1 MKSLLL
7 LIILF
12 GIYITLNGFIV
23 FLLYRDFDSLQLGSF
38 SAALSVFFLI
48 VYMRMKWDNDFIYLF
63 IKTRLKRGSQKM
75 RSAKE
80 KMKKELEDE

>member
-7 LIILF
+7 FIILF
-12 GIYITLNGFIV
+12 GILIALNGFII
-23 FLLYRDFDSLQLGSF
+23 FLLDGDFHFLRLGFF
-38 SAALSVFFLI
+38 SAAISSIF
-48 VYMRMKWDNDFIYLF
+48 YMFYTKMKWENDFIYLF

-80 KMKKELEDE
+80 KMRKELEDE

>member
-7 LIILF
+7 LIILL
-12 GIYITLNGFIV
+12 GINLVLSGFIMWLSGEGSEYLGLG
-23 FLLYRDFDSLQLGSF
+23 FLGIVLSL
-38 SAALSVFFLI
+38 FLI
-48 VYMRMKWDNDFIYLF
+48 VYKKMKWENDFIYLF

-80 KMKKELEDE
+80 TMRKELEDE

>member
-7 LIILF
+7 LIILS
-12 GIYITLNGFIV
+12 GIFLALTGFMIWLSGGG
-23 FLLYRDFDSLQLGSF
+23 FDYLLMGLLG
-38 SAALSVFFLI
+38 AALSLFLI
-48 VYMRMKWDNDFIYLF
+48 VYTKMKWENDFIYLF

-80 KMKKELEDE
+80 TMRKELEDE